1 MNDDA
6 ASRVP
11 RTDSRT
17 RIRDRV
23 SVETKR
29 KDDRL
34 ELRLE
39 RERRQL
45 LDRAAQAVGLS
56 TSAFVLEHAT
66 LAAQEMLADRTVFAL
81 DEEQWNVFVE
91 LLDRPV
97 QPVEGLAS
105 FLSGP
110 SVADLE

>member
-1 MNDDA
+1 
-6 ASRVP
+6 
-11 RTDSRT
+11 
-17 RIRDRV
+17 
-23 SVETKR
+23 
-29 KDDRL
+29 L

-66 LAAQEMLADRTVFAL
+66 LAAQETLADR
-81 DEEQWNVFVE
+81 NVFVLNAEQWEAFLE

-97 QPVEGLAS
+97 QPVEGLAR
-105 FLSGP
+105 FLAGP
-110 SVADLE
+110 SVTDLE

>member
-1 MNDDA
+1 MA
-6 ASRVP
+6 VARSTP
-11 RTDSRT
+11 R
-17 RIRDRV
+17 
-23 SVETKR
+23 KA
-29 KDDRL
+29 DRL

-66 LAAQEMLADRTVFAL
+66 LAAQETLADR
-81 DEEQWNVFVE
+81 NVFVLNAEQWDAFLE

-97 QPVEGLAS
+97 QPVEGLAR
-105 FLSGP
+105 FLAGP
-110 SVADLE
+110 SVTDLE

>member
-1 MNDDA
+1 MPVA
-6 ASRVP
+6 
-11 RTDSRT
+11 
-17 RIRDRV
+17 
-23 SVETKR
+23 TK

-66 LAAQEMLADRTVFAL
+66 LAAQETLADRTVFVL
-81 DEEQWNVFVE
+81 DEEQWSSFLE

-97 QPVEGLAS
+97 QPVEGLAR
-105 FLSGP
+105 FLAGP
-110 SVADLE
+110 SVTDLE